1 MSRRRD
7 SYCKAR
13 RSPGLRLEP
22 LEPRLA
28 LHAAAGDHARGD
40 ATVTPTA
47 VAAAE
52 VTISGVAI
60 EAATLRAVHDLPE
73 SAGAGGITWQWQA
86 DGLPIAEATAEQF
99 TLSAAEVGTVIT
111 VSASYT
117 DAQGMADTVTSPST
131 ATVASLV
138 GMRDVVTANGSAPTD
153 VEMRAGF
160 LHGDNGV
167 IYVSFD
173 ASITAELEGWWLEVL
188 ADVDAVIEPEFAIV
202 PTSSPRSQLTI
213 YQLSTQST
221 PAGSA
226 GVYIGPSATVW
237 EDGRVERTSE
247 ARLELAQSAFS
258 HSIRFA
264 DSLEAGWKSV
274 AYHELGH
281 ALALEHPHEADDGDV
296 DAVIDTNTTI
306 MSYVQ
311 VVDADGSPAFTW
323 LDQQA
328 LVHIHGA
335 ETGTTATAG
344 EGQLV
349 LDLGPFDLSQTWK
362 TPSLAVSFENGDT
375 VSEPDSGTVVKRLA
389 LTRYDGYIG
398 SEALV
403 FLDWDFGPELY
414 WAYQT
419 DSPEWYR
426 DVMVSDP
433 YPSQVV
439 FAAGQTTAYVEIT
452 VIGDDRVEGDE
463 WLEVTPREARTPG
476 YFQTFPAETL
486 RLVIAEAAEP
496 PAEPPLALSFQ
507 ADGLY
512 VGTTPVLIDG
522 QHAQVN
528 IAGWQAVGVEQSDGH
543 NYLLVSRG
551 GNARLLADETW
562 AVSSRFHSLTSLR
575 PAELPRLS
583 RGSSHA
589 VAVTVAGNAYAVAGF
604 ADPNPTLMVYRGT
617 TFSFHV
623 DAAGHPLHLQTAG
636 GGYDPAA
643 AYVTGV
649 SGAGSEAATILWQIA
664 ADAPAELFY
673 QSESDPLVW
682 GRIAVADLPGG

>member
-7 SYCKAR
+7 SHRKAR
-13 RSPGLRLEP
+13 RSPGLRLER
-22 LEPRLA
+22 LEPRLP
-28 LHAAAGDHARGD
+28 LHAAAGDHAPGNE
-40 ATVTPTA
+40 TVPTA
-47 VAAAE
+47 VSAAE
-52 VTISGVAI
+52 VAISGVAI
-60 EAATLRAVHDLPE
+60 EAATLSAVHDLTGL
-73 SAGAGGITWQWQA
+73 AGAGGITWQWQA
-86 DGLPIAEATAEQF
+86 DGVPIAEATAEQF

-117 DAQGMADTVTSPST
+117 DAQGMADTVTSPPT

-138 GMRDVVTANGSAPTD
+138 GMRAVVTANGSAPTD
-153 VEMRAGF
+153 VEMQAGF
-160 LHGDNGV
+160 LQSDEGV

-173 ASITAELEGWWLEVL
+173 ASITTELEDWWLEVL

-202 PTSSPRSQLTI
+202 PTTSPRSQLTI

-258 HSIRFA
+258 HAIRFA

-306 MSYVQ
+306 MSYEQ

-323 LDQQA
+323 LDEQA

-335 ETGTTATAG
+335 ETGTTAIAS

-349 LDLGPFDLSQTWK
+349 LDLGPYELSQTWK

-389 LTRYDGYIG
+389 LTRYDGYVG
-398 SEALV
+398 SESLV
-403 FLDWDFGPELY
+403 FLDWEFGPELY

-426 DVMVSDP
+426 DVMVSAP

-439 FAAGQTTAYVEIT
+439 FAAGQTTAYVDIT

-476 YFQTFPAETL
+476 YFQTFPTETL

-496 PAEPPLALSFQ
+496 PAEPPLALSLQ
-507 ADGLY
+507 ADGLS
-512 VGTTPVLIDG
+512 VGTTPVQVDG
-522 QHAQVN
+522 QHAEVD
-528 IAGWQAVGVEQSDGH
+528 ISGWQAVGVEQSGGQ
-543 NYLLVSRG
+543 NYLLVNRG
-551 GNARLLADETW
+551 SDARLRADETW
-562 AVSSRFHSLTSLR
+562 AITSLFHALASAS
-575 PAELPRLS
+575 PTELPRLS

-589 VAVTVAGNAYAVAGF
+589 VAVTFADNAYAVAGF
-604 ADPNPTLMVYRGT
+604 AAPNPTLTVYRGT
-617 TFSFHV
+617 TFSFLV

-649 SGAGSEAATILWQIA
+649 SGTGSETAAIFWQIA
-664 ADAPAELFY
+664 ADTPAELFY

-682 GRIAVADLPGG
+682 GRIIVADLPVG